1 MSGAG
6 KRKNPLGLSLP
17 PTVKEDG
24 SPGVDDQSESTPLT
38 LDEHLKQLGLT
49 EPQKQRMEEWMKEKQ
64 RISELSEDT
73 LEKIGEL
80 GHGNGGVVSKV
91 LHRPSGII
99 MARKL
104 VHLEVK
110 PSVRNQIIKE
120 LAVLHKCNSPY
131 IVGFYGAFTDN
142 NDISICME
150 YMDGLSL
157 DILLKRASRVAE
169 PIIGKIAVAVV
180 KGLTYLK
187 EDLKILH
194 REVDQYRPGTAAAH
208 SSTDY
213 IRFSTGPKL
222 YSKAQITPYRYHLKR
237 STETTSVPASMGGRQ
252 IAKKTHSG
260 RP

>member
-1 MSGAG
+1 MG
-6 KRKNPLGLSLP
+6 
-17 PTVKEDG
+17 D
-24 SPGVDDQSESTPLT
+24 PGVKLRRSGQRPMPLQITKNTSTVVDPERPMSVIF
-38 LDEHLKQLGLT
+38 DSNENK
-49 EPQKQRMEEWMKEKQ
+49 
-64 RISELSEDT
+64 ISELSEDT